1 MGRTIT
7 PFCTRFNNYK
17 GGARKVSKV
26 YINKFNV
33 YEEEFYCYF
42 NSEGHNGRE
51 DWKITFI
58 DMAKNIIELKRRGSY
73 WQHRCDASIPN
84 RFE

>member
-17 GGARKVSKV
+17 GGTRKVSKV
-26 YINKFNV
+26 YV
-33 YEEEFYCYF
+33 CEEEFYCYF
-42 NSEGHNGRE
+42 NSEGHSGRE

-73 WQHRCDASIPN
+73 WQHRRDASFPN
-84 RFE
+84 GFE